1 MTSIGE
7 TLRRERLRR
16 GWSLEHVAAETKI
29 TVHLL
34 EAIEA
39 DQFDR
44 LPGGVFARNFVRQYA
59 RMLKLDEDEIITAF
73 RQQFEQPAEAAAA
86 EQQPQPVA
94 SFHLAPL
101 EDFRQRL
108 GPGSSLSAFIWLV
121 VVMLACAGVY
131 GLWQRAR
138 RTAAAAPSV
147 VAVRKAEPQSTPAV
161 SPKAAESAAAPATP
175 KQDFRPAEVSDT
187 GAISVPEPATSKSVE
202 ETPAATEEQPAATPG
217 AVHVVLTATEPVWV
231 SIKSDG
237 THIYSGTL
245 DAQQIRKFD
254 AAHKMTVLVGNAGSL
269 EVSLNG
275 NPVGPIG
282 PTGEIRTLV
291 LTPEGAHVVPRTPP
305 TPPPTSEDSTAPT
318 APPPADT
325 DRP

>member
-16 GWSLEHVAAETKI
+16 GWSLEQVAAETKI

-59 RMLKLDEDEIITAF
+59 RMLQLDEDEIITAF
-73 RQQFEQPAEAAAA
+73 RQQFEEPTEAAAY
-86 EQQPQPVA
+86 EQQPESVA

-138 RTAAAAPSV
+138 HTAAAAPSV
-147 VAVRKAEPQSTPAV
+147 VAVRKTEPQPAPAA
-161 SPKAAESAAAPATP
+161 SPKPAEAAAAPDTQ
-175 KQDFRPAEVSDT
+175 KQDFRPAEVSDS
-187 GAISVPEPATSKSVE
+187 GAISALQPPAPEPVGN
-202 ETPAATEEQPAATPG
+202 TPAATDEQPVATPG
-217 AVHVVLTATEPVWV
+217 AVHVALTASEPVWV

-237 THIYSGTL
+237 AHIYSGTL
-245 DAQQIRKFD
+245 DAQQSREFD
-254 AAHKMTVLVGNAGSL
+254 AAHKMTVLIGNAGSL

-282 PTGEIRTLV
+282 PRGEIRTLV

-318 APPPADT
+318 VPEPAPT

>member
-16 GWSLEHVAAETKI
+16 GWNLDQVAAETKI
-29 TVHLL
+29 TVHVL

-44 LPGGVFARNFVRQYA
+44 VPGGVFARNFVRQYA
-59 RMLKLDEDEIITAF
+59 RMLKLDDDEIINAF
-73 RQQFEQPAEAAAA
+73 RQQFEEPAEAAAS
-86 EQQPQPVA
+86 EQQPEPMA

-101 EDFRQRL
+101 EEFRQRI

-121 VVMLACAGVY
+121 VVILACAGAY

-147 VAVRKAEPQSTPAV
+147 AAVHKAEPQSAPLA
-161 SPKAAESAAAPATP
+161 SSKPAESAAAPATP

-187 GAISVPEPATSKSVE
+187 GAISVPETPTPKPVAAI
-202 ETPAATEEQPAATPG
+202 PAAMDEQPPPAPG
-217 AVHVVLTATEPVWV
+217 AVHVALTASEPVWI

-245 DAQQIRKFD
+245 EAQQSREFD
-254 AAHKMTVLVGNAGSL
+254 AAHKMTVLIGNAGSL
-269 EVSLNG
+269 DVSLNG
-275 NPVGPIG
+275 KSVGPIG

-318 APPPADT
+318 APAPAAI